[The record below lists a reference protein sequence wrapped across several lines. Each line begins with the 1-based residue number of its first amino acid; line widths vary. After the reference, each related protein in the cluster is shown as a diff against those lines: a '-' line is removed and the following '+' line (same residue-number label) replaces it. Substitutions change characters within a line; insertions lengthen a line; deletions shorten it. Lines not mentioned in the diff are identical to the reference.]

1 MLENKSSVKKVL
13 LNSGF
18 YSVTSILQKGIGFL
32 LLPLYTLYL
41 TPTDYGITGIVNSFT
56 AILTLLFTL
65 SLNGAV
71 QRYYYVYQADKEKLR
86 SFYGTIVM
94 FVMFNSLILSAIII
108 VFQRWLISPFIEGID
123 FYPYIFLGVLTVLF
137 NPMYT
142 IYQSLLQ
149 TLQKGKEFSVN
160 SLLHFGLMVFLNVL
174 FIVVFQ
180 LGAVGQ
186 LLSYLITAVVF
197 GLYSLISLYRKN
209 VISFNFNFSYLREA
223 LSYSVPLIPHN
234 LSSTIAAFI
243 SRLLLNNLVSTASAG
258 LFNIASQF
266 MLIID
271 TFHMSVNNAYV
282 PWFYGEMEK
291 DTKKSHEG
299 IINFADIISK
309 GYLVISVAVSFFIK
323 EVIQIFLPSSYLN
336 AWMIIP
342 IMLVAYQLKSIYLFY
357 VNTLFYNTKSTRFI
371 FIASVTGSLI
381 NILVMSSL
389 TKVLGLFAP
398 AVALLAQ
405 QIIVVMIVIFLSRRL
420 EPVDFKLHK
429 MIGYIVIMIITML
442 VGQFYDFMNP
452 TGVISIINLLYKLI
466 VLLIFTFIILYSE
479 IPMLKMKIKNVVN
492 TKKKKKTKGDI

>member
-1 MLENKSSVKKVL
+1 MKKEKSSVKKVL

-18 YSVTSILQKGIGFL
+18 YTVTSILQQGIGFL

-108 VFQRWLISPFIEGID
+108 VFQRWLISPFIEGIE

-197 GLYSLISLYRKN
+197 GLYSLISLYRKK

-271 TFHMSVNNAYV
+271 TFHMSVNNAYI

-309 GYLVISVAVSFFIK
+309 GYLVISIAVSFFIK

-342 IMLVAYQLKSIYLFY
+342 IMLVAYQLRSIYLFY

-371 FIASVTGSLI
+371 FIASVTGSLV
-381 NILVMSSL
+381 NIFTMSSF
-389 TKVLGLFAP
+389 TKSLGLFAP
-398 AVALLAQ
+398 AVALFAQ
-405 QIIVVMIVIFLSRRL
+405 QFVVVIIVIFLSRRL
-420 EPVDFKLHK
+420 EPVDFKLNN
-429 MIGYIVIMIITML
+429 MILYIIIMILAML
-442 VGQFYDFMNP
+442 IGQFYDFSNP
-452 TGVISIINLLYKLI
+452 TSEISIINILYKAVILI
-466 VLLIFTFIILYSE
+466 IVTFLILYRDLP
-479 IPMLKMKIKNVVN
+479 IIKEQVKLSVGKF
-492 TKKKKKTKGDI
+492 KKKG

>member
-1 MLENKSSVKKVL
+1 MKKEKSTVKKVL

-18 YSVTSILQKGIGFL
+18 YTVTSILQKGIGFL

-65 SLNGAV
+65 SLNGSV

-94 FVMFNSLILSAIII
+94 FVIFNSLILSAIII
-108 VFQRWLISPFIEGID
+108 VFQRWLISPFIEGIE

-149 TLQKGKEFSVN
+149 TLQKGKEFSIN
-160 SLLHFGLMVFLNVL
+160 SLLHFALMVFLNVL

-186 LLSYLITAVVF
+186 LLSYLVTAVVF
-197 GLYSLISLYRKN
+197 GLYSLISLYRKK

-243 SRLLLNNLVSTASAG
+243 SRLLLNNLISTASAG

-271 TFHMSVNNAYV
+271 TFHMSVNNAYI

-291 DTKKSHEG
+291 GTKKSHEG
-299 IINFADIISK
+299 IIKFADIISK

-323 EVIQIFLPSSYLN
+323 EIIQIFLPSSYLN

-342 IMLVAYQLKSIYLFY
+342 IMLVAYQLRSIYLFY

-371 FIASVTGSLI
+371 FIASVTGSLV
-381 NILVMSSL
+381 NIITMSSL
-389 TKVLGLFAP
+389 TSVLGIFAP

-405 QIIVVMIVIFLSRRL
+405 QMVVVIIVIILSRRL
-420 EPVDFKLHK
+420 EPVDFKLNN
-429 MIGYIVIMIITML
+429 MILYIIIMILAML
-442 VGQFYDFMNP
+442 IGQFYDFSNP
-452 TGVISIINLLYKLI
+452 TSEISIINILYKAVILI
-466 VLLIFTFIILYSE
+466 IVTFLILYRDLP
-479 IPMLKMKIKNVVN
+479 IIKEQVKLSVGKF
-492 TKKKKKTKGDI
+492 KKKG

>member
-1 MLENKSSVKKVL
+1 MNENVTSIKKVL
-13 LNSGF
+13 LNSGI

-41 TPTDYGITGIVNSFT
+41 TPSDYGITGIVNSFT

-71 QRYYYVYQADKEKLR
+71 QRYYYVYQSDKDQLR

-271 TFHMSVNNAYV
+271 TFHMSVNKAYV

-323 EVIQIFLPSSYLN
+323 EIIQIFLPSSYLN
-336 AWMIIP
+336 AWLIIP
-342 IMLVAYQLKSIYLFY
+342 IMLVAYQLRSIYLFY

-371 FIASVTGSLI
+371 FIASVTGSLV
-381 NILVMSSL
+381 NIITMSSF
-389 TKVLGLFAP
+389 TKSLGLFAP
-398 AVALLAQ
+398 AVALFAQ
-405 QIIVVMIVIFLSRRL
+405 QLVVVIIVIFLSRRL
-420 EPVDFKLHK
+420 EPVDFKLNN
-429 MIGYIVIMIITML
+429 MIIYILSMILTML

-452 TGVISIINLLYKLI
+452 TAGVSLMNVLFKLI
-466 VLLIFTFIILYSE
+466 VLIIFSLLLFKKDV
-479 IPMLKMKIKNVVN
+479 PKIKEISINFI
-492 TKKKKKTKGDI
+492 KKHKKN